1 MIFHRD
7 FRKSRKGIGT
17 VFAMVFFLLIV
28 MLVFASFMIILNKNT
43 GLEQTIIQSR
53 QMDNDKAKEQ
63 LTINLLPSIDLYSN
77 GGSNS
82 LVVNC
87 LVNNTGTLPVT
98 LKHLWVQDNTTNT
111 VGDLA
116 ISLDIQ
122 QGDSTNYSSD
132 PVIFPSN
139 VQVTDQL
146 IFWFVTSRGNQFT
159 IQQSTNGG
167 MGSQSE
173 FDRYL
178 SNAMGDFIPDYD
190 SFQWA
195 EVNQDHDATTA
206 QISTWNNG
214 WIIPNENDPFP
225 WHHWWHN
232 NVDQSPYII
241 FRFNL
246 TYFGDV
252 PIRLDQKTGLWISSL
267 SESGWWFFTDNFD
280 ENLFIALPSADPNYI
295 GPYTLGHEVL
305 VNPSSRGTPV
315 TLYFAIN
322 DEPNFW
328 EHWYHGN
335 LYNSETLGVRVND
348 LPSSSTVS
356 MTIYGMSPSN
366 YSQTFPL
373 YSIQTR
379 PFPKI
384 TISPTIGPVGTAIT
398 VSGEHFALQSPL
410 TIAYNGVSMVSS
422 TTGSDGTF
430 SNVGFNVPASS
441 FGNNIVTA
449 TDANGNT
456 VNANFTVT
464 PFITLDSSSSSIGST
479 VQVTGHGF
487 NASKGISITFPH
499 SAITVAS
506 TSTNGSGSF
515 HTSFI
520 VQGGTVGNQ
529 IVTATD
535 DDSNSASGTL
545 FVSKGTASVSASSF
559 VPDSPITFGSSVS
572 VSASVSAPS
581 GVTTIPTGSVQ
592 FQVKIGAAAYV
603 NLGSAVALSS
613 GSASITYTP
622 QTVTTYLFQAVY
634 QGDTNYVSGT
644 AGGASGTLT
653 VNKGTAIVGACSFTP
668 SSPITLGT
676 SVTASVTVS
685 GVAGITPTGTITFQ
699 VSTNS
704 GSTWSQFG
712 AVKTLSSGS
721 ATSDSYTPLA
731 ASGAYRF
738 NAVYSGDVNYNG
750 PIAGAAASLTV
761 KNTPHYVDTATA
773 VHDVSVGTHSSFQ
786 SMQTAPDGIYDTLT
800 EDNTVLTTTIMGTT
814 TDTSTSYTSI
824 AANRLAGQAFTAPT
838 NAISVASITF
848 YGGTSSGTFNVKAII
863 TDSLGNIL
871 TNGVSNPVSC
881 TTTLMSRTATFTTPP
896 SITPG
901 STYWILIVSQTSN
914 FRLYYVATTGGI
926 SKADNSNSYTTPTSP
941 TDANSAT
948 INYRA
953 FYATVNRANN
963 QLDSEVQFT
972 GVTNFATYNQLQIQT
987 GTFSSPEEVIS
998 VDYWTGTSWSNLGTL
1013 TAHSLNMFSISL
1025 TSDTYELRFTDG
1037 TGTNDNVQSTW
1048 QIDSVY
1054 IW

>member
-1 MIFHRD
+1 MIFHRN
-7 FRKSRKGIGT
+7 FRNSRKGIGT
-17 VFAMVFFLLIV
+17 IFAMVFFLLIV
-28 MLVFASFMIILNKNT
+28 MLVFASFMIILNQNT

-53 QMDNDKAKEQ
+53 QMDNDRAKEQ
-63 LTINLLPSIDLYSN
+63 LTISLQSSLDLYSD

-87 LVNNTGTLPVT
+87 ILNNTGTVPII

-116 ISLDIQ
+116 LLLNIP

-132 PVIFPSN
+132 PILFPSA
-139 VQVTDQL
+139 VQTDQL
-146 IFWFVTSRGNQFT
+146 IFWFVTARGNQFT
-159 IQQSTNGG
+159 LQQSTNGG
-167 MGSQSE
+167 IGSQSD
-173 FDRYL
+173 FNRYL

-195 EVNQDHDATTA
+195 EVNQVHDATAA
-206 QISTWNNG
+206 QIGTWNNG

-225 WHHWWHN
+225 WHHWWHYSG
-232 NVDQSPYII
+232 DPSPYII

-252 PIRLDQKTGLWISSL
+252 PIRLDQKTGLWINSL
-267 SESGWWFFTDNFD
+267 SESGWWWFTDNFD
-280 ENLFIALPSADPNYI
+280 ENLFIALPTADPNYI

-305 VNPSSRGTPV
+305 VNPSSSGTPV

-335 LYNSETLGVRVND
+335 FYNSETLGVRVND

-384 TISPTIGPVGTAIT
+384 TISPTTGPAATGIS

-410 TIAYNGVSMVSS
+410 TIAYNGISMVSS

-430 SNVGFNVPASS
+430 SGVGFDIPASS
-441 FGNNIVTA
+441 FGNNRVTA
-449 TDANGNT
+449 TDANGNS

-464 PFITLDSSSSSIGST
+464 PSITLDSSSSIGST

-487 NASKGISITFPH
+487 NASRGITITFPN
-499 SAITVAS
+499 SPTIVVS

-515 HTSFI
+515 SALFI
-520 VQGGTVGNQ
+520 VQGGTVGSQ

-535 DDSNSASGTL
+535 DDSNSASRTL
-545 FVSKGTASVSASSF
+545 IVSKGTASVSASSF
-559 VPDSPITFGSSVS
+559 VPASPITLGSSVS

-581 GVTTIPTGSVQ
+581 GVTTTPTGNVQ

-603 NLGSAVALSS
+603 NLGSAVVLSS

-622 QTVTTYLFQAVY
+622 QTVTTYSFQAVY

-644 AGGASGTLT
+644 TGGASGTLT

-712 AVKTLSSGS
+712 AVKTLASGS

-731 ASGAYRF
+731 ASNAYRF

-750 PIAGAAASLTV
+750 PITGAAASLTV
-761 KNTPHYVDTATA
+761 KNNPHYVDTATPI
-773 VHDVSVGTHSSFQ
+773 HDLNVGTHSNFP

-800 EDNTVLTTTIMGTT
+800 EADIDI
-814 TDTSTSYTSI
+814 DTSTWGKTSGSGTSYRTT
-824 AANRLAGQAFTAPT
+824 AANEVRLGSFMATSTGEVSSIVFYGRGNSAT
-838 NAISVASITF
+838 NA
-848 YGGTSSGTFNVKAII
+848 KAII
-863 TDSLGNIL
+863 TDSSGNTL
-871 TNGVSNPVSC
+871 TNGVGAAVAVG
-881 TTTLMSRTATFTTPP
+881 TTAGAQTLTFTV
-896 SITPG
+896 G
-901 STYWILIVSQTSN
+901 SRPLVVSGTTYWIGFISQAPIRVYYDSTSG
-914 FRLYYVATTGGI
+914 AT
-926 SKADNSNSYTTPTSP
+926 SKQDTSNSYATPINP
-941 TDANSAT
+941 TDAASTTETWRLMYVN
-948 INYRA
+948 INNLNY
-953 FYATVNRANN
+953 NL
-963 QLDSEVQFT
+963 QLEEQFI
-972 GVTNFATYNQLQIQT
+972 GVTNFVTYTQLQIQT

-1013 TAHSLNMFSISL
+1013 TTQSLNIFSISL

-1037 TGTNDNVQSTW
+1037 TRTNDNVQSTW